1 MLKKR
6 IFKIIE
12 ETMETA
18 GIDSVTNDS
27 HLINDLLLDDECN
40 LSDLI
45 ITLEDEFC
53 TCIDYIELEDKILST
68 ELETV
73 EDLIDY
79 LESMIENAQGVWG
92 V

>member
-1 MLKKR
+1 MLEKR

-45 ITLEDEFC
+45 IALEDEFY
-53 TCIDYIELEDKILST
+53 TCIDDIELEDKILST

-73 EDLIDY
+73 EDLIEY
-79 LESMIENAQGVWG
+79 LESMIDEDDIDNE
-92 V
+92 